1 MKSSILTLFSTP
13 AERHAGSAP
22 ARNTASLSA
31 LAERLERPAN
41 VETLPSIESVILQ
54 KLLAE
59 IDARQITV
67 SQPTYVIDQLPAARQ
82 DTLLRKLWVSL
93 WALSIAVS
101 VLTVKYID
109 SQTMAP
115 KADNADARSIDK
127 LTAMVT
133 SQTQAFS
140 TVNESL
146 QQLAHAIAFSAQRAA
161 VIPEMLNR
169 LGSNLQQI
177 HPSAAVKAAPEPVL
191 RPAPLPVI
199 IGTSPH
205 TADSAAIPMGGH
217 VHPPM
222 EWAVAPPNVVVH
234 HNAQGVMDYWLIP
247 RTVSGMQAMEK
258 VVPILQ
264 NNSGTFVHHI
274 TEVKDYIVTP
284 SGEWMPAS

>member
-1 MKSSILTLFSTP
+1 VKSSILTLFPTP
-13 AERHAGSAP
+13 AERRAGSAP
-22 ARNTASLSA
+22 ARSTASLSA
-31 LAERLERPAN
+31 LAERLERPAS

-59 IDARQITV
+59 IDARQITL
-67 SQPTYVIDQLPAARQ
+67 SQPTYVMDQSPAPRQ
-82 DTLLRKLWVSL
+82 DIVHRKLWVSV

-115 KADNADARSIDK
+115 KAENAEARSIDK
-127 LTAMVT
+127 LTATVT
-133 SQTQAFS
+133 SQTEAFS

-161 VIPEMLNR
+161 VIPDMLNR

-177 HPSAAVKAAPEPVL
+177 QQPVAVKAAPEPVS
-191 RPAPLPVI
+191 RPAPVPVI
-199 IGTSPH
+199 IGTSPQ
-205 TADSAAIPMGGH
+205 TADSASIPMGGH
-217 VHPPM
+217 VHPPI
-222 EWAVAPPNVVVH
+222 EWAVAPANVVVH

-247 RTVSGMQAMEK
+247 RTLSGVQAMEK

-284 SGEWMPAS
+284 SGEWTPAS